1 MVWNDRSKG
10 LVAGLLAPAAG
21 FLLYGLLYVNV
32 IRPHQDLAWFVEDL
46 FLGTRRYQ
54 APVLSLSLL
63 ADVPLFFWFDH
74 KGRVEAMRGVVTAL
88 FIHGAV
94 IVALWI

>member
-1 MVWNDRSKG
+1 MAFSDRTIG
-10 LVAGLLAPAAG
+10 LVCGLLAPAIG
-21 FLLYGLLYVNV
+21 FLAYGLLYVNL
-32 IRPHQDLAWFVEDL
+32 IRPHNDLGWFVQDL

-63 ADVPLFFWFDH
+63 ADVPLFFWFDR
-74 KGRVEAMRGVVTAL
+74 KGRVEAMRGVLMAV

-94 IVALWI
+94 IVAL

>member
-1 MVWNDRSKG
+1 MAWSDRTVG
-10 LVAGLLAPAAG
+10 LVSGLLAPAVG
-21 FLLYGLLYVNV
+21 FLAYGLIYVNV
-32 IRPHQDLAWFVEDL
+32 IRPHNDLGWFVHDL

-63 ADVPLFFWFDH
+63 ADVPLFFWFDRT
-74 KGRVEAMRGVVTAL
+74 GRVEAMRGVLMAL